1 MTEVARLFR
10 SGRIGG
16 LELENRII
24 MAPVGTGSHDPEGFI
39 QDRTIDFYVE
49 RAKGGVGLI
58 IGQASQAM
66 RIGRAPGRSGAW
78 HDRFIPGLSRLSNAV
93 HEHGGKIAWQV
104 IYHGKLLTQWLDQ
117 IPRPW
122 ETRVLGPSAIPWAKT
137 GKAPEEATRQD
148 IEYLID
154 EWSEAAR
161 RIRDAGFDAVEIHG
175 AHGYSVTQWLSPRDN
190 KRSDEYGGSPE
201 NRARFACEL
210 ISRVRE
216 KVGPDFPVIFRFSG
230 SDFMPGGITVEH
242 SVIQAPLFVRAGA
255 DALHVSA
262 GEAETTQW
270 LFPSYLFP
278 DGANVHLAEAIK
290 KVVDVPVIT
299 VGKISDVQLAA
310 KILEEGK
317 ADFIAMGRALLA
329 DPQLPNKARNGRIED
344 IRRCIYC
351 NNCLNRPAWPKH
363 MQDLGRTCTVNP
375 GALRERGFILKP
387 TLSPRRI
394 MVVGGGPS
402 GMEAARVLAERGHR
416 VSLYERDDK
425 LGGQLNIA
433 ALQPHKEA
441 YRSLV
446 EYQIRG
452 LEKAG
457 VQPILNTQVT
467 VEMVKTVKP
476 DLVVVATGAKPRV
489 LPVPGAT
496 GKNVVQANDVI
507 MGRAEVG
514 DRVVVSG
521 GRLIGMEV
529 ALQLAGQGK
538 RVALSTLHLLGEN
551 GLPLE
556 KNLYRELRDRLFD
569 RGVQVFEHAPVVE
582 IREEGV
588 FIDFHKDLVF
598 IRADTVVLAVG
609 AAPDD
614 RLSAPLKRAGYLV
627 YTIGDCVEARD
638 AMQAIREG
646 AELGRE
652 IE

>member
-1 MTEVARLFR
+1 MTEVAKLFR
-10 SGRIGG
+10 SGRIGD

-24 MAPVGTGSHDPEGFI
+24 MAPMGTGSHDPEGFI

-58 IGQASQAM
+58 IGQASQVTRM
-66 RIGRAPGRSGAW
+66 GRAPGRSGAW
-78 HDRFIPGLSRLSNAV
+78 HDKFVPGLSRVSKAV

-104 IYHGKLLTQWLDQ
+104 IYHGKVLAQWLDQ

-122 ETRVLGPSAIPWAKT
+122 ETRVLGPSAIPWVKT
-137 GKAPEEATRQD
+137 GKAPEVATPED

-175 AHGYSVTQWLSPRDN
+175 AHGYGVTQWLSPRDN
-190 KRSDEYGGSPE
+190 KRTDEYGGGPE
-201 NRARFACEL
+201 KRARFACEL
-210 ISRVRE
+210 ISRVR
-216 KVGPDFPVIFRFSG
+216 KRVGPDFPVIFRFSG

-242 SVIQAPLFVRAGA
+242 SVIQAPLFIRAGA

-262 GEAETTQW
+262 GEEETTQW

-299 VGKISDVQLAA
+299 VGKISDVELAA

-329 DPQLPNKARNGRIED
+329 DPHLPNKAKKGRLED

-363 MQDLGRTCTVNP
+363 MQNLGRTCTVNP
-375 GALRERGFILKP
+375 GVLREREFILKP
-387 TLSPRRI
+387 TPSPKRI
-394 MVVGGGPS
+394 MVLGGGLS

-425 LGGQLNIA
+425 LGGQFNIA

-452 LEKAG
+452 LKRAG
-457 VQPILNTQVT
+457 VRTTLNTEVT
-467 VEMVKTVKP
+467 VEMVDTVEP
-476 DLVVVATGAKPRV
+476 DVVVVATGAQPKG
-489 LPVPGAT
+489 LQVPGAT

-507 MGRAEVG
+507 IGRAEVG
-514 DRVVVSG
+514 ERVVVSG
-521 GRLIGMEV
+521 GRLTGMEV
-529 ALQLAGQGK
+529 ALQLAEQGK

-551 GLPLE
+551 GVPLE
-556 KNLYRELRDRLFD
+556 RNLYRELRNRLFD
-569 RGVQVFEHAPVVE
+569 SGVQIFENAPVVE
-582 IREEGV
+582 IREDGV
-588 FIDFHKDLVF
+588 FINFHKDLVF
-598 IRADTVVLAVG
+598 LRADTVVLAVG
-609 AAPDD
+609 ATPDD
-614 RLSAPLKRAGYLV
+614 RLSAALKRAGYAV